1 MGNGGA
7 LMRLWNYSAMTVGC
21 LCRVPWGAAA
31 FVPTLM
37 IVFLLA
43 TQVPLF
49 AGQAVVDAFGRTVT
63 IGSAKRIVTLG
74 PDVSEIAFALGA
86 DERIIAVDRGSRY
99 PDAALEKQNV
109 GYRRSLSAEGL
120 LSLQPDLILASEDI
134 GPPEVVDVLK
144 ALSIDV
150 VFVPED
156 NSLAGIGRKISLIA
170 AVLGSETEGQA
181 LFSSIEAD
189 FRAAAQLAER
199 IPEHARKK
207 VVFFHG
213 LARLTAAGSDTAA
226 DAIISY
232 AGGINPFRG
241 IKGYKAASEEVL
253 LGMEPDTILMLS
265 NGKGGPTPDEV
276 FSVPA
281 LRATPA
287 AQNRSL
293 IVLDGPYMLGFGP
306 RTADA
311 IRKLARAL
319 YPEALNDPD

>member
-1 MGNGGA
+1 
-7 LMRLWNYSAMTVGC
+7 MRPSNHAEAMTGNV
-21 LCRVPWGAAA
+21 CRKPWSMAAVVRT
-31 FVPTLM
+31 FM
-37 IVFLLA
+37 IALLLA
-43 TQVPLF
+43 APTPLF
-49 AGQAVVDAFGRTVT
+49 AGQTIVDAFGRTVAVN
-63 IGSAKRIVTLG
+63 SAKRIVTLG
-74 PDVSEIAFALGA
+74 PDVSEIAFALGTG
-86 DERIIAVDRGSRY
+86 DRIIAVDRGSRY
-99 PDAALEKQNV
+99 PDEALGKQNV

-150 VFVPED
+150 IFVPED
-156 NSLAGIGRKISLIA
+156 NSLTGIGRKISLIA
-170 AVLGSETEGQA
+170 AVLGREAEGRT
-181 LFSSIEAD
+181 LFSSIEVE
-189 FRAAAQLAER
+189 FKAAAQLADR

-213 LARLTAAGSDTAA
+213 LTRLTAAGSDTAA
-226 DAIISY
+226 DAIIGY

-241 IKGYKAASEEVL
+241 VRGYKAASEEVL

-311 IRKLARAL
+311 IRKLAKAL
-319 YPEALNDPD
+319 YPETPSDPD